1 MSAFGE
7 LLKQRR
13 KDLNLTRKVFAQRA
27 GLSEDYLTDIE
38 IRSKTPSVEM
48 LFDIIRIA
56 SCKNAA
62 QVETADVEKEKPDW
76 REVNNEV
83 FMAMILATKGI
94 YANDLLLSAHAD
106 FQREIEEQH
115 GEVWILSNILA
126 EAIDPEVA
134 KRTAENIR
142 KKDMSYRFF
151 VPYSARSHW
160 ETAVEQIED
169 ALGSD
174 RKLMAERV
182 RVYRV
187 ADLAFN
193 CRLRISQPGSETAQA
208 RYSVGGTT
216 GTNAE
221 FVPAPLA
228 LIERT
233 TTLLGELCNK
243 ADAGRPSVDPTVG
256 CVERVYPPL
265 KPSAKK
271 RPKGRR
277 SKS

>member
-7 LLKQRR
+7 LLKQQR
-13 KDLNLTRKVFAQRA
+13 KRLNLTRKVFAERA

-38 IRSKTPSVEM
+38 IRNKTPSVEK

-56 SCKNAA
+56 SCKNRS
-62 QVETADVEKEKPDW
+62 QVETADARKEKPEW
-76 REVNNEV
+76 REVDNEV

-94 YANDLLLSAHAD
+94 NAQELLLSAHAD
-106 FQREIEEQH
+106 FQREIDEQH

-126 EAIDPEVA
+126 EAIDPDVA
-134 KRTAENIR
+134 KRTAENIV
-142 KKDMSYRFF
+142 KKGMSYRFF

-160 ETAVEQIED
+160 ETAVELIED

-174 RKLMAERV
+174 RKLAAERV
-182 RVYRV
+182 RVYRT
-187 ADLAFN
+187 AELAFN

-208 RYSVGGTT
+208 RYSIGGTT
-216 GTNAE
+216 GSKAE
-221 FVPAPLA
+221 LVPAPLA

-256 CVERVYPPL
+256 SVERVYPPL
-265 KPSAKK
+265 KPNVKN
-271 RPKGRR
+271 RQRGRR